1 MIARH
6 QGGIYHRLYSQRKW
20 GGRAIQSNDSSDG
33 PGDVAMGTT
42 LTEILGGSC
51 MHSELSKELGARGAS
66 QGEITKRAMEW
77 KKTRGQ
83 PH

>member
-6 QGGIYHRLYSQRKW
+6 QGGIYHRLYFRRKW

-33 PGDVAMGTT
+33 SGDVAMSTI
-42 LTEILGGSC
+42 LTEILKRSC
-51 MHSELSKELGARGAS
+51 MHSELFKELHARGAR
-66 QGEITKRAMEW
+66 QKEIIKRAMKW